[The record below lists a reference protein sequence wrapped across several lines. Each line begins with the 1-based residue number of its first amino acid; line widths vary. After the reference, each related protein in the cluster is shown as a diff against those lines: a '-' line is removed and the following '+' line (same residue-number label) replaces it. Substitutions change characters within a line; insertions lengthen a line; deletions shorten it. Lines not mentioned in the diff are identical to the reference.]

1 MGGPQACHSTR
12 LASHTTRITSIVIVS
27 ARSTDIPSLQ
37 SISGCR
43 GGNLG
48 RMEDALDCNTREPK
62 LDHGP
67 CNSLDSLTGPC
78 GQALR
83 FIHPRM
89 TVRDTCG
96 TNQLID
102 PLAGHTPLGRKAGD
116 GLAITVRGDDLF
128 VAECI
133 SIIHSSR
140 CWGGG
145 IHWVFSVSVFGAHCL
160 VGWRAVSTIGH
171 QALRLHAQKPGY

>member
-1 MGGPQACHSTR
+1 MA
-12 LASHTTRITSIVIVS
+12 IVR
-27 ARSTDIPSLQ
+27 ARSGVISINSNPSAKGAGAA
-37 SISGCR
+37 IF
-43 GGNLG
+43 G

-83 FIHPRM
+83 FSHPRM

-116 GLAITVRGDDLF
+116 GLAITVRSDDLF
-128 VAECI
+128 VA
-133 SIIHSSR
+133 
-140 CWGGG
+140 
-145 IHWVFSVSVFGAHCL
+145 
-160 VGWRAVSTIGH
+160 VGCVH
-171 QALRLHAQKPGY
+171 